1 MDILPDWLLVTGLT
15 VLRIGVPLAVTLLA
29 GYVLARL
36 DARWKA
42 EELARQQRARA
53 AGELPP
59 LARCSEI
66 KGCSEEQRKNC
77 PAHNA
82 PLPCWMALRRAE
94 GRVPERC
101 FNCPVFVNA

>member
-1 MDILPDWLLVTGLT
+1 MDTLPGWLLVTELT

-29 GYVLARL
+29 GYALARL

-59 LARCSEI
+59 LARCWEI
-66 KGCSEEQRKNC
+66 KGCGEDRRKNC
-77 PAHNA
+77 SAYNA